1 MPNKTLAK
9 CILRSVRQTL
19 DYYIDHIAVKNEQ
32 PALRALSDSN
42 APVPA
47 KPESAFGGSYAGR
60 TVAVGRK
67 RDSRTI
73 AKSASGREQDLSPA
87 EDTQNIMN
95 GIMARVAGNTNPDG
109 S

>member
-1 MPNKTLAK
+1 MSNTPLAS
-9 CILRSVRQTL
+9 RV
-19 DYYIDHIAVKNEQ
+19 
-32 PALRALSDSN
+32 LRALGETLDFYIALKN
-42 APVPA
+42 EETAVRDEALADAKALVPA
-47 KPESAFGGSYAGR
+47 EPGSAFGGSYAGR